1 MDPNPPAADGVRPG
15 RPPEPATAVINGD
28 QVMFLDC
35 PAHLD
40 KDGALRCGLPAEVRH
55 RFTMRSSD
63 GPVEGAM
70 IRCPSG
76 HWFNGPIQ
84 SLTWVG
90 KDNDHPGRDPATPA
104 TTHRFWESIDDG
116 GLGRPAAESPAA
128 RAGIIGHHARLDG
141 RDGNSIRHRPG
152 APQRESPRRG
162 TAPAYYLGRPARL
175 WITAMSPRRTR
186 EPLTGAQHRTGEDQ
200 PPNPAHDAQPERS
213 RVLPQI
219 ANPAPASASKEDT
232 S

>member
-1 MDPNPPAADGVRPG
+1 
-15 RPPEPATAVINGD
+15 
-28 QVMFLDC
+28 L
-35 PAHLD
+35 
-40 KDGALRCGLPAEVRH
+40 
-55 RFTMRSSD
+55 
-63 GPVEGAM
+63 
-70 IRCPSG
+70 
-76 HWFNGPIQ
+76 
-84 SLTWVG
+84 
-90 KDNDHPGRDPATPA
+90 
-104 TTHRFWESIDDG
+104 
-116 GLGRPAAESPAA
+116 SPAA